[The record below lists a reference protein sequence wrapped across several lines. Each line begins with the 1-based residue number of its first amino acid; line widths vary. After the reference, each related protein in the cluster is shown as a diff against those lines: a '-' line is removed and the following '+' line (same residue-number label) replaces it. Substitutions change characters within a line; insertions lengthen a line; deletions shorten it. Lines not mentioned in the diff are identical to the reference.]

1 MIVIDWN
8 EVNLLE
14 SSVQLFIYG
23 NRTLSPVLAE
33 VLSLKDLKPD
43 ATLIQ
48 NEINCPVY
56 EKTGG

>member
-23 NRTLSPVLAE
+23 NRTLYPVLAQ
-33 VLSLKDLKPD
+33 VLSLKDL
-43 ATLIQ
+43 
-48 NEINCPVY
+48 
-56 EKTGG
+56 